1 MGSFDYIII
10 GAGSAGCVL
19 AGQLSQSGRDRVLVL
34 EAGGSDER
42 FWIRTPVGYGRT
54 FADALAAF
62 ERALADDPTESGHAA
77 HIRDTIRD
85 NFDDSGL

>member
-1 MGSFDYIII
+1 MNLTDCDTICNLIDD
-10 GAGSAGCVL
+10 GAMTL
-19 AGQLSQSGRDRVLVL
+19 
-34 EAGGSDER
+34 
-42 FWIRTPVGYGRT
+42 
-54 FADALAAF
+54 ADALAAF